1 MKRLTKE
8 SISWVSILILAFLL
22 TACRMRALEGT
33 VVGINGE
40 PLSGSIVT
48 LEVGTNGGLQQ
59 SRKTDDAGKFSFGAS
74 LLSAAARFELRRLDT
89 ILRKSNAPP
98 MANLCECNSK
108 HTPPFPNSDRSR
120 KQWRQLIVRFRWRGA
135 VWNSAS
141 VSATKEG
148 DFSRVLWDLGCPLQ
162 SFFSGFGKQGMVS

>member
-48 LEVGTNGGLQQ
+48 LEIGTNGGLQQ
-59 SRKTDDAGKFSFGAS
+59 SRKTDDAGKFSFGSIATIGGCAIRAEKAGYDTKKIECATDGKP
-74 LLSAAARFELRRLDT
+74 LRVQLQVHAAV
-89 ILRKSNAPP
+89 
-98 MANLCECNSK
+98 SK
-108 HTPPFPNSDRSR
+108 
-120 KQWRQLIVRFRWRGA
+120 
-135 VWNSAS
+135 
-141 VSATKEG
+141 
-148 DFSRVLWDLGCPLQ
+148 
-162 SFFSGFGKQGMVS
+162 

>member
-8 SISWVSILILAFLL
+8 SISLVSILILAFLL

-59 SRKTDDAGKFSFGAS
+59 SRKTDDAGKFSFIADAI
-74 LLSAAARFELRRLDT
+74 LDRIFHRAHRIEL
-89 ILRKSNAPP
+89 KGQSCSNREMKA
-98 MANLCECNSK
+98 
-108 HTPPFPNSDRSR
+108 
-120 KQWRQLIVRFRWRGA
+120 
-135 VWNSAS
+135 
-141 VSATKEG
+141 
-148 DFSRVLWDLGCPLQ
+148 
-162 SFFSGFGKQGMVS
+162 